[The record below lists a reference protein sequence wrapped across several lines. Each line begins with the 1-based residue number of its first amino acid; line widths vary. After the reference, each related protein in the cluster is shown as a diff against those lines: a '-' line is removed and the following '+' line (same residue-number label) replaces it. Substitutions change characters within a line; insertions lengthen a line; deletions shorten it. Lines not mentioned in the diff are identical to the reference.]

1 MNGCPLLVIG
11 SNKELGILKLL
22 PSFYTHTHTHTRW
35 SKGRSRTEVAFDR
48 LLLHLVIP

>member
-22 PSFYTHTHTHTRW
+22 PSLHTHTHTR
-35 SKGRSRTEVAFDR
+35 RSRTEVAFDR